1 VRELQEAYRNMKAEE
16 HAEENCALRPAW
28 VCALGLENG
37 KFSTARANWI
47 QLTDEYEARVLREMN
62 G

>member
-1 VRELQEAYRNMKAEE
+1 MKAEE